1 MYQMRDQSAFMMSGR
16 DVLVKRSRLV
26 YLLARSLSGRT
37 PPARAL
43 LDRPGGG
50 ARRNRVF
57 ARSSSLHV
65 SIMDEQAVHRAV
77 ARMARELVEQNEG
90 PGNLALLGIHRR
102 GVQIADLIRSEIE
115 RAEGVT
121 VPIGSLDITLY
132 RDDLMAIG
140 PRPVIGAT
148 VLPEGGVD
156 ETAVVIVDDV
166 LFTGRTVRAAL
177 HELMD
182 WGRPARVSLCVLV
195 DRGEREFP
203 IQPNVVGR
211 IITVLP
217 DQAVEVSVPDL
228 DGRWGVDIV
237 QLSSEAEA

>member
-1 MYQMRDQSAFMMSGR
+1 MGSITLAVFMMSGR
-16 DVLVKRSRLV
+16 DVLVKRSGLV
-26 YLLARSLSGRT
+26 YLPAPSLDELHSTR
-37 PPARAL
+37 RCL
-43 LDRPGGG
+43 LGSVGGG
-50 ARRNRVF
+50 ARQNRAL

-65 SIMDEQAVHRAV
+65 SIMDEQAVRRAV
-77 ARMARELVEQNEG
+77 ARMARELVEQNAG
-90 PGNLALLGIHRR
+90 PGNLALLGIRRR
-102 GVQIADLIRSEIE
+102 GVQIADLLRSEIE

-121 VPIGSLDITLY
+121 VPNGSLDITLY

-140 PRPVIGAT
+140 PRPVVGAT

-156 ETAVVIVDDV
+156 ERAVVIVDDV

-177 HELMD
+177 NELMD

-195 DRGEREFP
+195 DRGGREFP

-211 IITVLP
+211 VITVLP
-217 DQAVEVSVPDL
+217 EQSVEVCVPDH

-237 QLSSEAEA
+237 PIPLEAEP